1 MNQSNYDNYNFD
13 HYQHPR
19 ARKGFLE
26 KVIGPGLAAKFR
38 NPLFATTALLITGA
52 AFAGIIIASYP
63 DSNDGQN
70 IPVIQAE
77 TTAFKGQ
84 PDDPGGMD
92 VPFQDSTVFSGMR
105 DDNLPE
111 PAPVENLLDSEEPV
125 DRLEAF
131 AAEAEKIIQESEA
144 RQKTL
149 NLIEDATGVQAI
161 EAHDEATPPAEMAS
175 AEPQTI
181 KQEVVKIK
189 PEDLMQQVQ
198 KPSAAKP
205 VEGYKAGTSPDTL
218 EYVKN
223 VLDKK
228 DGKVADDTAAS
239 PMDTA
244 LNTIPEEEARAAA
257 ARVAAVKP
265 AAGTAAAVAV
275 SEGTH
280 YIQLG
285 SVKTSDGA
293 AAEWGKL
300 QKKYP
305 AQLSS
310 LQYRVQRAD
319 LGERGVFYRIQ
330 AGPISGESAGS
341 LCDSIKAQSPGA
353 CLVTK

>member
-13 HYQHPR
+13 NYQHPR
-19 ARKGFLE
+19 ARRGFLE
-26 KVIGPGLAAKFR
+26 KIIGPGLAAKFR

-63 DSNDGQN
+63 DSNDGQSV
-70 IPVIQAE
+70 PVIQAE
-77 TTAFKGQ
+77 TTAFKGL

-131 AAEAEKIIQESEA
+131 AAEAEKIIQESEE

-149 NLIEDATGVQAI
+149 DLIEDATGVKAV
-161 EAHDEATPPAEMAS
+161 EAATEEATPAPSEIAS
-175 AEPQTI
+175 AEETQTI

-198 KPSAAKP
+198 KPAQAQQP
-205 VEGYKAGTSPDTL
+205 GTSPDTL
-218 EYVKN
+218 EYVKE
-223 VLDKK
+223 VLEKK
-228 DGKVADDTAAS
+228 DGKVASAQSAS
-239 PMDTA
+239 SLDAA

-293 AAEWGKL
+293 AAEWSKL

-305 AQLSS
+305 AQLAN

-330 AGPISGESAGS
+330 AGPISGESAS
-341 LCDSIKAQSPGA
+341 DLCDSIKAQSPGA